1 MDTPLKISLLVVFSL
16 IIAVFSALAITY
28 YILPQKTTEPLTIEQ
43 KWSNYNNF
51 EIVNG
56 QKVPVGSASE
66 DVIAPPPADTIK
78 YIDPLPDSDTNQ
90 VASIPGTSN
99 AIRAGKTKKTFNWNY
114 QGQNFT
120 LETWLENSLNYQSPA
135 SFSNESEY
143 YAKFL
148 NTLPNDNS
156 IKDIAQKL
164 RAIAQAKGLSSDQ
177 LLELTATFIQSIPYN
192 SVTGVKFPY
201 QTLMDGNGDCDD
213 KSILAYKIMSELD
226 YGVALISFPKHMAV
240 GIACPKPGSLN
251 NYYFAY
257 LEITSPA
264 KMAIGQ
270 IPPER
275 LGQKYS
281 LLLPKTGRKM
291 YHSLANATV

>member
-1 MDTPLKISLLVVFSL
+1 VNTPLKISLLVVFSL
-16 IIAVFSALAITY
+16 IIAVFSALAITF
-28 YILPQKTTEPLTIEQ
+28 YILPQKIAEPLTIEQ

-66 DVIAPPPADTIK
+66 DVVTPPPADTTE
-78 YIDPLPDSDTNQ
+78 YVDPLPDSDTNQ
-90 VASIPGTSN
+90 TAIIPGTSN
-99 AIRAGKTKKTFNWNY
+99 TARAGKTKRVFNWNY

-120 LETWLENSLNYQSPA
+120 LETWLENSLDYQGPA
-135 SFSNESEY
+135 SFTNEPEY

-156 IKDIAQKL
+156 IKDVAQKL
-164 RAIAQAKGLSSDQ
+164 KAIGQAQRLTSDQ
-177 LLELTATFIQSIPYN
+177 VLELLIAFVQAIPYY
-192 SVTGVKFPY
+192 SVPGVKFPY

-213 KSILAYKIMSELD
+213 KSLLTYKLMSELD

-240 GIACPKPGSLN
+240 GVACPKASSLN
-251 NYYFAY
+251 NSGFTY
-257 LEITSPA
+257 LEVATLG

-275 LGQKYS
+275 VGQKYS

-291 YHSLANATV
+291 YRSLANANA